1 MEVDILFKIAGEGII
16 TAVVTQL
23 LKQTGRD
30 EMSMIATI
38 AGLIIGLLMV
48 LGMIEDLFDSV
59 RQVFKLY

>member
-1 MEVDILFKIAGEGII
+1 MEVDILFKIAGVVII

-48 LGMIEDLFDSV
+48 LGMIEELFDSV

>member
-1 MEVDILFKIAGEGII
+1 MEVDILFKIAGVGII

-48 LGMIEDLFDSV
+48 LGMIEELFDSV

>member
-1 MEVDILFKIAGEGII
+1 MEVDILFKIAGVGII

-30 EMSMIATI
+30 EMSMLATI
-38 AGLIIGLLMV
+38 AGLIIVLLMV
-48 LGMIEDLFDSV
+48 LGMIEELFDSV